1 MAPTKVVS
9 GTADALCGRRGT
21 TANSRDSPDKK
32 RSNTLGWVAPRTPP
46 TSTTD
51 SAATPGCVAP
61 STWPP
66 GPPDANRPPQ
76 KPAAGGYTAAGGLPP
91 ANPPAA
97 GGFTAAGGFPPAKT
111 PAAGGSTA
119 AGGCPP
125 ANTPAAGGFTAA
137 GGYPPAYTVAAGGC
151 NAPAP
156 PIATGCCP
164 SSCAKPTASAAGGS
178 TARPNIATDTGDLNK
193 AAEGTAVSAAEQLR
207 GSARGI

>member
-1 MAPTKVVS
+1 MAPTNVVI
-9 GTADALCGRRGT
+9 GTADARCGRRGT

-76 KPAAGGYTAAGGLPP
+76 NPAAGGYTAAGGFPP

-119 AGGCPP
+119 AGGRPP
-125 ANTPAAGGFTAA
+125 ANTIAT
-137 GGYPPAYTVAAGGC
+137 GGC

-164 SSCAKPTASAAGGS
+164 SSCTRPTASAAGGS
-178 TARPNIATDTGDLNK
+178 TARPNVATDTGDLNI
-193 AAEGTAVSAAEQLR
+193 AAEGTVVSAARQLR
-207 GSARGI
+207 GSPHGI

>member
-1 MAPTKVVS
+1 MAPTNVVS
-9 GTADALCGRRGT
+9 GTADAICGCRGT

-76 KPAAGGYTAAGGLPP
+76 NPAAGGYTAAGGFPP
-91 ANPPAA
+91 ANTPAA
-97 GGFTAAGGFPPAKT
+97 GGSAAMGGYPPANT

-125 ANTPAAGGFTAA
+125 A
-137 GGYPPAYTVAAGGC
+137 YTIAAGGC

-178 TARPNIATDTGDLNK
+178 IARPNIATDTGDLK
-193 AAEGTAVSAAEQLR
+193 MAAEGTAISTAKQLH
-207 GSARGI
+207 GSACGI